1 MLVIVTSSSFS
12 EETANFLLATTKTE
26 DQMQGGLLLD
36 VVVGEG
42 AAILELLA
50 GKDQPLLIWGNA
62 LLVLNFGLD
71 VLNGVR
77 RLNLESDGLSS
88 QSLDE
93 NLHTTS
99 ETEDQMQGGLLLD
112 VVVREGTAIL
122 KLLTGKDQPLLI
134 WGNALLVL
142 NFGLDVLNGV
152 RRLNL
157 ESDGLS

>member
-36 VVVGEG
+36 VVVREG

-77 RLNLESDGLSS
+77 RLNLESDGLAS

-93 NLHTTS
+93 NLHATS
-99 ETEDQMQGGLLLD
+99 ETEDQMQGRLLLD
-112 VVVREGTAIL
+112 VVIRKGAAIL
-122 KLLTGKDQPLLI
+122 KLLAGKDQPLLI

-142 NFGLDVLNGV
+142 NSGLDVLDGV
-152 RRLNL
+152 RRL
-157 ESDGLS
+157 G